1 MPRTRTSSAS
11 TSGSG
16 STGLL
21 TIIRKT
27 HGGAIFRS
35 AIFLCL
41 SLTVAGGLLATMPVA
56 RYYAVAQYEY
66 SRFGYEVSGRLDS
79 TSLSALRA
87 MASQG
92 QEASFLMVRPGS
104 LRAGPTTVSG
114 ITLLLADSRSDLAA
128 SWFTPAT
135 LVASTPVQGEW
146 VDLSITLA
154 DQLGVGP
161 GDRLTI
167 PLTSGS
173 VQGKVRS
180 VYALAFNGETTFAIA
195 GRTTLVDQLLPGAIG
210 TSTIATLATTASRAD
225 VESAATGKAALPGKS
240 PVRAVVR
247 SLDEARIEA
256 SQAAPT
262 RGSAVRTL
270 ELLGLLLFVALA
282 VREGHVLVTRR
293 ADTLAVA
300 VAVGA
305 RRRTVVGALLAWEC
319 LAALLVGLGCWWAIR
334 DIAFGSFLPFVWP
347 PRLDST
353 LATWLTLTM
362 SAYLSTVAIV
372 GLSQFSYARLLATLR
387 DGQSL

>member
-1 MPRTRTSSAS
+1 
-11 TSGSG
+11 
-16 STGLL
+16 
-21 TIIRKT
+21 
-27 HGGAIFRS
+27 
-35 AIFLCL
+35 
-41 SLTVAGGLLATMPVA
+41 MPVA

-92 QEASFLMVRPGS
+92 REASFLMVRPGS
-104 LRAGPTTVSG
+104 LRAGSTTVSG

-167 PLTSGS
+167 PLTIGS

-210 TSTIATLATTASRAD
+210 TSTIATLATTASRAE

-319 LAALLVGLGCWWAIR
+319 LAALLVGLVCWWAIR

-347 PRLDST
+347 PRLDDT
-353 LATWLTLTM
+353 LATWLTVTM